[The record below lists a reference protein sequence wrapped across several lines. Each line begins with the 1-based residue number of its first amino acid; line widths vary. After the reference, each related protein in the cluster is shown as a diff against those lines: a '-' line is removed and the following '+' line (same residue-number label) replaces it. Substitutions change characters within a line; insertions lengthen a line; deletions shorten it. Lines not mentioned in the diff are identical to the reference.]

1 MDCIQSSGDSQT
13 GRQPSRT
20 QFGKGL
26 AEDIRE
32 RGDRRK
38 ITFDAL
44 RGNLVIDGGE
54 SVDINALYD
63 EFMAEERHK
72 RSLIRQ
78 RFLSEW
84 KKQLPAVPLD
94 LATQAARNI
103 QEQLTIQQ
111 LNEASLRREQNL
123 DRDAQYDPD
132 EALRRLLS
140 EKF

>member
-1 MDCIQSSGDSQT
+1 MATNEGSEDSQT
-13 GRQPSRT
+13 ARQPSRT

-32 RGDRRK
+32 RGDRRN

-44 RGNLVIDGGE
+44 RGKLVIDGGE
-54 SVDINALYD
+54 SIDINNLYE

-84 KKQLPAVPLD
+84 KKQMPAVPLD

-111 LNEASLRREQNL
+111 LNEASLRREQNP
-123 DRDAQYDPD
+123 DRDAEYDP
-132 EALRRLLS
+132 EAALRRLLS